1 MPNINKSLEATCL
14 FCAKPFRRKPSHHP
28 GGRLQQTCS
37 GACRQALARVRTKT
51 VLNCT
56 QCGTEFRRSPSSVRT
71 GQQNTFCSHSCKGK
85 WMSQN
90 LLGDRHPNWKGGN
103 IEYLTS
109 LIHANQR
116 VKDWA
121 VTVLANAN
129 GACERCGDPAAEA
142 HHKREVEELLALI
155 LDPANGE
162 ALCKGCHVAH
172 HHSS

>member
-1 MPNINKSLEATCL
+1 
-14 FCAKPFRRKPSHHP
+14 
-28 GGRLQQTCS
+28 
-37 GACRQALARVRTKT
+37 
-51 VLNCT
+51 
-56 QCGTEFRRSPSSVRT
+56 
-71 GQQNTFCSHSCKGK
+71 
-85 WMSQN
+85 MSQN

-121 VTVLANAN
+121 VTVLANAHS
-129 GACERCGDPAAEA
+129 ACERCGAPATEA

-162 ALCKGCHVAH
+162 ALCKACHVAH
-172 HHSS
+172 HSSYPFKNRAVMRSTLARSSFVLGNPLEESPLR